1 MSSQTC
7 LTALPE
13 ELHILILSFLD
24 HPLPLLTVSAVNG
37 HFHRLVGDDIL
48 WYALFLQYKH
58 KRTPYE
64 EQSSISFK
72 ELFKQRF
79 VLGMQALN
87 TLVCP
92 NIYMDVT

>member
-1 MSSQTC
+1 MSGLACFT
-7 LTALPE
+7 TLPE

-24 HPLPLLTVSAVNG
+24 HPRHLLTVSAVNG

-48 WYALFLQYKH
+48 WHALFLQYNH

-64 EQSSISFK
+64 EQSSIPFK

-79 VLGMQALN
+79 VLG
-87 TLVCP
+87 TL
-92 NIYMDVT
+92 TGTRTH